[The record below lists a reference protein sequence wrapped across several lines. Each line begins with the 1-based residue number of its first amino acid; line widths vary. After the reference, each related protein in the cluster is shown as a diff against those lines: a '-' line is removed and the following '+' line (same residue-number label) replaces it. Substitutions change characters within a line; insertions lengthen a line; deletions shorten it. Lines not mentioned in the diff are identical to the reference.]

1 MGIGLGILLLV
12 LGAIFTFALQV
23 DIPGLGDST
32 LGLILMG
39 TGLLTAL
46 FLFGAVG
53 ALVLSFMKTHQRQNQ
68 RHVVESRG
76 RGTGDS
82 FQQRAPAHQRPRPPV
97 DQGGPGNFTV

>member
-39 TGLLTAL
+39 TGLLT
-46 FLFGAVG
+46 
-53 ALVLSFMKTHQRQNQ
+53 LVLSFMKTRQRQNQ